1 MILRA
6 YGVITGHF
14 RTYNVRMNKPN
25 GFDLAIHIVGR
36 SAGKF
41 RNVISLFVI
50 LAATSAGCTSSAS
63 LPDPLAAGWKGKT
76 VCELLHED
84 ARQRV
89 LRCTF
94 EVGVGHERHYHDPH
108 FGYTIAGGRMRITDG
123 EGVRE
128 VDLVSGSSF
137 ASPGEDSHEALNIGE
152 TTTVFLI
159 VEPK

>member
-1 MILRA
+1 MMRDYA
-6 YGVITGHF
+6 
-14 RTYNVRMNKPN
+14 R
-25 GFDLAIHIVGR
+25 
-36 SAGKF
+36 KF
-41 RNVISLFVI
+41 CTSIGLSVI
-50 LAATSAGCTSSAS
+50 LASTSAGCTSSPS
-63 LPDPLAAGWKGKT
+63 LPDPLAAGWEGKT
-76 VCELLHED
+76 VCELLHDD

-94 EVGVGHERHYHDPH
+94 EPGVGHESHYHDPH

-137 ASPGEDSHEALNIGE
+137 ASPGEDSHEALNVGK
-152 TTTVFLI
+152 TTAVFLI